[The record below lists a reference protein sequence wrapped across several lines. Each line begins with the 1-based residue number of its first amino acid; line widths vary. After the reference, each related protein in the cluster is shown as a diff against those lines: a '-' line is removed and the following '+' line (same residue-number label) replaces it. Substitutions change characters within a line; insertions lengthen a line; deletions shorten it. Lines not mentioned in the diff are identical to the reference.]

1 MLFCHTFLQWFPSLA
16 AWHPWDRIP
25 YWQWTLQGR
34 GTRFINL
41 VWESD
46 EHSLFFSLDP
56 LIHRIFLQAEM
67 QTFVTK
73 IVNIMKEEKLYSWQG
88 GPIILQQ
95 VWKLFLELTDWFYS
109 FSSFLL
115 RVTDWYVS
123 LIYACYIS
131 LFPFFKRILQSI
143 NYS

>member
-34 GTRFINL
+34 ATSICKFRL
-41 VWESD
+41 RV
-46 EHSLFFSLDP
+46 HSLFLYIDP
-56 LIHRIFLQAEM
+56 LIRRMFLQAEM
-67 QTFVTK
+67 QSFVTK

-95 VWKLFLELTDWFYS
+95 VWKLFSELTDWVYY

-115 RVTDWYVS
+115 RVAWLVR
-123 LIYACYIS
+123 LINLCMLHYI
-131 LFPFFKRILQSI
+131 LFILQRILQSI
-143 NYS
+143 NNS